1 VIRSELKGEGRGDL
15 PFVFR
20 PSSLWWLLVAV
31 AAGVAVV
38 RLPLLWAVGLVGGT
52 AVFLLIF
59 IQPLVGLG
67 LTLLLG
73 PLGALESLLLGG
85 SSLDSGQLMLLL
97 TVAAWVA
104 RRWSQH
110 RLVLPYTRLNGP
122 LFLFLAV
129 TFLSLFSAPSLEFG
143 LREWLKWLEILL
155 VMWLVVDLAGELC
168 VTDHVSRVTCQVSG
182 VMPAVW
188 VLVMLLLAG
197 LSQAAVGIWQFG
209 LRGMGPEHFEI
220 LGRFYRA
227 YGTFEQPN
235 PFGGYMNLSLLLALG
250 VVVSGEWGRQ
260 NGLVSG
266 EWGRQNGLAGG
277 RWWVVFWGVC
287 LLGTAAALVMSWSR
301 GAWLGLAGG
310 LGVFVLFWPRRRWL
324 GIGLLLL
331 TALLLWGG
339 LTFNLLPAAVAERI
353 TNFRED
359 VTFGDARGV
368 DINDANYA
376 VIERLAHW
384 QAALDMV
391 RDHFWLGV
399 GFGNYE
405 PAYHHYAL
413 INWPFPLGHA
423 HNYYLN
429 LLAETGV
436 LGLAAYV
443 GVWTAVFWQTIRLLY
458 RLDNLPRGIALG
470 LLAAFSALAVHHL
483 VDKLYVNNIYIHL
496 GAMLGLLQLLDTQR
510 PRRELHR
517 RSQAF

>member
-1 VIRSELKGEGRGDL
+1 LA
-15 PFVFR
+15 
-20 PSSLWWLLVAV
+20 VAV
-31 AAGVAVV
+31 VAGVAVA

-73 PLGALESLLLGG
+73 PLGALESLFLGG

-97 TVAAWVA
+97 TVTAWVA

-122 LFLFLAV
+122 LFLFLAL
-129 TFLSLFSAPSLEFG
+129 TFLTLLTAPSLEFG

-155 VMWLVVDLAGELC
+155 VMWLVVDLARELGSGEESC
-168 VTDHVSRVTCQVSG
+168 VTYRVSR

-235 PFGGYMNLSLLLALG
+235 PFGGFMNLSLLLALG
-250 VVVSGEWGRQ
+250 VVVMLLGEWWQGVKSARR
-260 NGLVSG
+260 GISPFALRPSPLLFFVGVS
-266 EWGRQNGLAGG
+266 
-277 RWWVVFWGVC
+277 
-287 LLGTAAALVMSWSR
+287 LLGAAAALVMSWSR

-310 LGVFVLFWPRRRWL
+310 LAGFVLFWPRQRWL
-324 GIGLLLL
+324 GIGLLVLA
-331 TALLLWGG
+331 ALLLWGG
-339 LTFNLLPAAVAERI
+339 LTFNLLPTAIAERI

-405 PAYHHYAL
+405 PAYHNYAL

-510 PRRELHR
+510 PQSGLQSVTQTRNYEW
-517 RSQAF
+517 

>member
-1 VIRSELKGEGRGDL
+1 VSGGRCQ
-15 PFVFR
+15 V
-20 PSSLWWLLVAV
+20 S
-31 AAGVAVV
+31 GVRCQVSGV
-38 RLPLLWAVGLVGGT
+38 RCQV
-52 AVFLLIF
+52 
-59 IQPLVGLG
+59 
-67 LTLLLG
+67 
-73 PLGALESLLLGG
+73 
-85 SSLDSGQLMLLL
+85 SGVRCQ
-97 TVAAWVA
+97 
-104 RRWSQH
+104 
-110 RLVLPYTRLNGP
+110 
-122 LFLFLAV
+122 
-129 TFLSLFSAPSLEFG
+129 
-143 LREWLKWLEILL
+143 
-155 VMWLVVDLAGELC
+155 
-168 VTDHVSRVTCQVSG
+168 VSGVRCQVSG

-235 PFGGYMNLSLLLALG
+235 PFGGFMNLSLLLALG
-250 VVVSGEWGRQ
+250 VVVMLLGEWWQGVKSARR
-260 NGLVSG
+260 GISPFALRPSPLLFLV
-266 EWGRQNGLAGG
+266 
-277 RWWVVFWGVC
+277 GVS
-287 LLGTAAALVMSWSR
+287 LLGAAAALVMSWSR

-310 LGVFVLFWPRRRWL
+310 LAVFVLFWPRRRWL

-331 TALLLWGG
+331 TVLLLWGG

-510 PRRELHR
+510 PQSGLQLVTQTRN
-517 RSQAF
+517 